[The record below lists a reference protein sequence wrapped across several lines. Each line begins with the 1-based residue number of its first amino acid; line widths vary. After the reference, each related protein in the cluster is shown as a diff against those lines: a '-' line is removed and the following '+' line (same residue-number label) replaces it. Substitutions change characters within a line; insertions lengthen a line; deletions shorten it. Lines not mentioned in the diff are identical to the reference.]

1 MNIKSAAFVLSA
13 PDLESCP
20 KSPLPEFAFIGR
32 SNVGKSSLINALVER
47 RDLALVSDAPGKT
60 KLINYF
66 LINDRW
72 HLVDLPG
79 YGYAGVSHQA
89 RDNFA
94 RSTSE
99 YLAKR
104 RNLHCVFVLIDSR
117 LEPQRVDLE
126 FLDWARDC
134 KVPFALVFTKAD
146 KQSSAA
152 TQASVARFTQ
162 ALRRAGAA
170 PSETFISS
178 AKSKLGRG
186 EILAFIAQHLAAPKP
201 EASAADSQ
209 PPSPRPSFNQ

>member
-1 MNIKSAAFVLSA
+1 MNIKSAAFAISA

-32 SNVGKSSLINALVER
+32 SNVGKSSLINMLVER

-134 KVPFALVFTKAD
+134 KVPLTLVFTKTD
-146 KQSSAA
+146 KQSAAA
-152 TQASVARFTQ
+152 TQANVARFTQ
-162 ALRRAGAA
+162 ALRQTGATV
-170 PSETFISS
+170 PETFISS
-178 AKSKLGRG
+178 SKTKLGRAG
-186 EILAFIAQHLAAPKP
+186 ILAFIEQHLAAPKP
-201 EASAADSQ
+201 AAGGAT
-209 PPSPRPSFNQ
+209 

>member
-1 MNIKSAAFVLSA
+1 MNIKSAAFAISA

-32 SNVGKSSLINALVER
+32 SNVGKSSLINMLVER

-99 YLAKR
+99 YL
-104 RNLHCVFVLIDSR
+104 
-117 LEPQRVDLE
+117 
-126 FLDWARDC
+126 
-134 KVPFALVFTKAD
+134 
-146 KQSSAA
+146 
-152 TQASVARFTQ
+152 
-162 ALRRAGAA
+162 
-170 PSETFISS
+170 
-178 AKSKLGRG
+178 
-186 EILAFIAQHLAAPKP
+186 
-201 EASAADSQ
+201 
-209 PPSPRPSFNQ
+209 